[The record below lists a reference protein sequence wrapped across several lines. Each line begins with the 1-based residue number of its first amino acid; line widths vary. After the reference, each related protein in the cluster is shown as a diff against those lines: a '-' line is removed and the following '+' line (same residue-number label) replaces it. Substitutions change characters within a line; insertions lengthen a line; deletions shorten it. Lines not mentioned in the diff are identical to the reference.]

1 MKDWEVKLLDVC
13 KSKCEEFGYSDE
25 EYIDNIYDVFHEAL
39 ELDEKS
45 DEYRHKIKE
54 IRKNTILDVVRDI
67 VGIGRDAI
75 NIVES
80 ILEELDVTLK

>member
-1 MKDWEVKLLDVC
+1 MKGWEDKLLEVC
-13 KSKCEEFGYSDE
+13 GEKCEELGYSDE
-25 EYIDNIYDVFHEAL
+25 VYIDNIYDVFHEAL
-39 ELDEKS
+39 ELDDKS

-67 VGIGRDAI
+67 VGIDRDASM
-75 NIVES
+75 IVNS